1 MGKYSLEAYER
12 YQMVKCRPLQKKEAV
27 QGAGISTF
35 ATVEIALGGEQPNL
49 QGKTLLKVSVPDV
62 ALNAMAE
69 TEIHLRALA
78 ARYYR
83 DPWVLGVTL
92 VACGHEA
99 MQRRLWETA
108 AEAFAP
114 KRYYVPVEDGAQLDY
129 ALKHGFAKGLLVTV
143 GDNVYDACE
152 AFAEN
157 NAQQLY
163 KQMPVLVSIPKG
175 QDVKQ
180 YVQGWHAMAVE
191 GIEAPAGFCIA
202 LRRLNYPKALS
213 SGGFAPMRF
222 WWANKGPSYCHEK
235 TEVRLRIEK
244 DRQYTPIALGDHA
257 DMFHLA
263 DRVHNEI
270 VRLPQAAPGVYRLE
284 YALFTEDGEA
294 LVLAHDGRTADGY
307 YYAGELTLDDTPRP
321 EYETIWDDY
330 FADGYY
336 PLEDPK
342 EPVG

>member
-1 MGKYSLEAYER
+1 MGKYSLESYER
-12 YQMVKCRPLQKKEAV
+12 YQMVKCRPLQKKEAID
-27 QGAGISTF
+27 GAGISNF
-35 ATVEIALGGEQPNL
+35 ATVDVALGGEQPNL
-49 QGKTLLKVSVPDV
+49 QGKSLLKVSVPDV
-62 ALNAMAE
+62 PLEAMAD
-69 TEIHLRALA
+69 TESRLRALA
-78 ARYYR
+78 AKYYR
-83 DPWVLGVTL
+83 NPLAIGVTL

-99 MQRRLWETA
+99 LQRRLWETA

-114 KRYYVPVEDGAQLDY
+114 VRYYVPVEDGAQLDY

-143 GDNVYDACE
+143 GENVYDACE

-163 KQMPVLVSIPKG
+163 KQMPVLVSIPNR
-175 QDVKQ
+175 QDLAQ
-180 YVQGWHAMAVE
+180 HVQGWHAVAVE
-191 GIEAPAGFCIA
+191 GVEAPAGFCIA
-202 LRRLNYPKALS
+202 LRRLNYPKVLS

-235 TEVRLRIEK
+235 TQVRLRIQK
-244 DRQYTPIALGDHA
+244 DGRYIPIALSDCP
-257 DMFHLA
+257 DKIHLA

-270 VRLPQAAPGVYRLE
+270 VRLPEAEPGTYRLE
-284 YALFTEDGEA
+284 YGLFTEAGEA

-321 EYETIWDDY
+321 EYETIWDDF

-342 EPVG
+342 EPV